1 MRRMRH
7 SLSLLF
13 AVLAGCTL
21 SEPPSEIVRKVE
33 AAGAGDLRAAS
44 KASIEDWFRK
54 HPDVANETRQMCL
67 PVRANAPANWG
78 DSTEGRVCNAANV
91 AAAFQFRERKGDGR
105 GFDAVR

>member
-1 MRRMRH
+1 MKH
-7 SLSLLF
+7 
-13 AVLAGCTL
+13 AAVVLALLLIGCR
-21 SEPPSEIVRKVE
+21 SERPSEIVRKVE
-33 AAGAGDLRAAS
+33 VAGAGDLRAAS
-44 KASIEDWFRK
+44 KEAIEDWFRK
-54 HPDVANETRQMCL
+54 HPDVANETRQMCV